1 MKIFRLLI
9 VIFSGLMAVIVIVPL
24 LIPIPPLPEGV
35 DEESLAWPDSQFIEI
50 HGLKVHYQRY
60 GKGNPA
66 MILLH
71 GFGASTFSWR
81 EVIKP
86 LGAHGTAIAFDRP
99 GFGLTER
106 PLPQTWEGKNP
117 YTLDFQADLVIGLM
131 DALDIPRAF
140 LIGNSAG
147 GTVAFYTAL
156 KYPQRVEG
164 LVLVDAAI
172 YRGGGA
178 PAWIRPLL
186 DTPQMNRLGP
196 WFVRSLAGEQGL
208 AFLRSAWHDPS
219 KITDE
224 IIAGYRKPLQT
235 KNWDRALWELTKAS
249 QASDLAKHLSEVSH
263 PVLVI
268 TGDDDRIVPTEE
280 SIRLAQELPNARLV
294 VIPDCGH
301 VPQEECPAEFLH
313 AVLPF
318 VISEERNTKDKEVKA
333 WVNN

>member
-1 MKIFRLLI
+1 MKRLRILIAFLVLLI
-9 VIFSGLMAVIVIVPL
+9 FGILVGPFVV
-24 LIPIPPLPEGV
+24 PIPPLPEGV

-50 HGLKVHYQRY
+50 NGLKVHYQRY
-60 GKGNPA
+60 GNGSPA

-81 EVIKP
+81 EVIKS

-106 PLPQTWEGKNP
+106 PLSQTWRGENP
-117 YTLDFQADLVIGLM
+117 YTLDFQAELVIGLM
-131 DALDIPRAF
+131 DALDIPRAY

-147 GTVAFYTAL
+147 GTVALYTAL

-178 PAWIRPLL
+178 PPWIRPLL
-186 DTPQMNRLGP
+186 NTPQMDRLGP
-196 WFVRSLAGEQGL
+196 WFVRSLAGEQGMR
-208 AFLRSAWHDPS
+208 FLRSAWHDPS

-224 IIAGYRKPLQT
+224 VIEGYRKPLQAR
-235 KNWDRALWELTKAS
+235 NWDRALWELTKAS
-249 QASDLAKHLSEVSH
+249 QASNLAKRLNDVGH

-268 TGDDDRIVPTEE
+268 TGDDDRIVPTED
-280 SIRLAQELPNARLV
+280 SVRLARELPNARLV
-294 VIPDCGH
+294 VIPNCGH
-301 VPQEECPAEFLH
+301 VPQEECPMEFLH

-318 VISEERNTKDKEVKA
+318 VLGQEKDTQKKEVRA
-333 WVNN
+333 WEND

>member
-1 MKIFRLLI
+1 MKLLRVIAI
-9 VIFSGLMAVIVIVPL
+9 VLTSLVLLAFFVPL
-24 LIPIPPLPEGV
+24 VIPIPPLPEGV
-35 DEESLAWPDSQFIEI
+35 DEETLAWPDSQFVEI
-50 HGLKVHYQRY
+50 NDLKVHYQRY
-60 GKGNPA
+60 GDGLPA

-86 LGAHGTAIAFDRP
+86 LGAHGTVIAFDRP

-106 PLPQTWEGKNP
+106 PLPQTWNGENP
-117 YTLDFQADLVIGLM
+117 YTIDFQAELVIGLM
-131 DALDIPRAF
+131 DALDIPRGF

-147 GTVAFYTAL
+147 GTVALYVAL

-196 WFVRSLAGEQGL
+196 WFVRSLAGEQGIT
-208 AFLRSAWHDPS
+208 FLRSAWHDPS

-224 IIAGYRKPLQT
+224 VIAGYRKPLQT

-249 QASDLAKHLSEVSH
+249 RASDLSQRLDEVRL

-268 TGDDDRIVPTEE
+268 TGDNDRIVPTEE
-280 SIRLAQELPNARLV
+280 SIRLARELPNARLV
-294 VIPDCGH
+294 VIPNCGH
-301 VPQEECPAEFLH
+301 VPQEECPTEFLH

-318 VISEERNTKDKEVKA
+318 VMGAEMDTRDIEVKA
-333 WVNN
+333 WLSD

>member
-1 MKIFRLLI
+1 MKFLRAVTIGLASLIFLAL
-9 VIFSGLMAVIVIVPL
+9 IVPL
-24 LIPIPPLPEGV
+24 AIPIPPLPEGV
-35 DEESLAWPDSQFIEI
+35 DEESLAWPDSQFVEVN
-50 HGLKVHYQRY
+50 GLRVHYQRL
-60 GKGNPA
+60 GEGAPA

-106 PLPQTWEGKNP
+106 PLPQTWKGENP

-147 GTVAFYTAL
+147 GTVALFTAL

-172 YRGGGA
+172 YRGGGT
-178 PAWIRPLL
+178 PSWIRPLL

-208 AFLRSAWHDPS
+208 TFLRSAWHDPS

-224 IIAGYRKPLQT
+224 VIAGYRRPLQT

-249 QASDLAKHLSEVSH
+249 RASDLSQRLDEVRL

-280 SIRLAQELPNARLV
+280 SIRLARELPNARLV
-294 VIPDCGH
+294 VIPNCGH

-318 VISEERNTKDKEVKA
+318 VMGNEMDNGDMEVKA
-333 WVNN
+333 WLSD

>member
-24 LIPIPPLPEGV
+24 IVPIPPLPEGL

-50 HGLKVHYQRY
+50 NGLKVHYQRY
-60 GKGNPA
+60 GNGNPA

-224 IIAGYRKPLQT
+224 IIAGYRKPRQT

-294 VIPDCGH
+294 VIPNCGH